1 MIDLAPA
8 IRAAAEALHAKHCP
22 AGPDCDTDDLG
33 TWLDG
38 ATTAVNAVAKQLI
51 EAGAE
56 TERLRIFG
64 DEDETVEGIFDRVRV
79 KVVPHDLKVGRPH
92 PIMFLRCE
100 EGCGHDGTGTV
111 LVIARDLDGNQRNLT
126 MAELGHQILHHF
138 DCLINTSDAADD

>member
-8 IRAAAEALHAKHCP
+8 IRAAAEALHGYACP
-22 AGPDCDTDDLG
+22 AGPGCPETNDLG
-33 TWLDG
+33 NWIDR
-38 ATTAVNAVAKQLI
+38 ATVAVNAVAEQLI
-51 EAGAE
+51 KAGAE
-56 TERLRIFG
+56 AERLRLFG

-79 KVVPHDLKVGRPH
+79 KVVPHDLKAGRPH

-126 MAELGHQILHHF
+126 MAELGYQILNHF
-138 DCLINTSDAADD
+138 DDEHAN